1 MSADTL
7 RVTVWNEYR
16 HEGLQEEVRS
26 IYPEGIHE
34 AIAEPLRQAGFA
46 VRTATL
52 GETDHGLT
60 QTVLD
65 ETDVLLWWGH
75 AAHEE
80 VCDEVVERVQA
91 RILDGMG
98 FVALHSAHESKIFKK
113 LMGTTC
119 KVIWRESGEKERIWV
134 MDPGHPI
141 AAALPE
147 YFEIPEEEMYG
158 EPTDI
163 PAPEELVFVSW
174 FEGGEVFRSGG
185 CYRRGRGK
193 VFYFRPGHETFPVYH
208 QEEIQRV
215 LFNAVRWAAPN
226 DFSRVPTPGIR
237 TDGAHRPKPLEPLSL
252 ER

>member
-1 MSADTL
+1 MTVDAP

-16 HEGLQEEVRS
+16 HEKLQVDVSS

-34 AIAEPLRQAGFA
+34 TIAKPLRQAGFV
-46 VRTATL
+46 VRTASL
-52 GETDHGLT
+52 DEPDHGLT

-65 ETDVLLWWGH
+65 ETDVLIWWGH
-75 AAHEE
+75 VAHEE
-80 VCDEVVERVQA
+80 VRDEVVERVQG

-119 KVIWRESGEKERIWV
+119 KVLWRESGEKERIWV

-141 AAALPE
+141 VAALPE

-163 PAPEELVFVSW
+163 PAPEELVFISW

-193 VFYFRPGHETFPVYH
+193 ITRPSLSTTSARSSRYSSTPYVGPRRTTSRER
-208 QEEIQRV
+208 QRP
-215 LFNAVRWAAPN
+215 ASGRTERTGRSRWNPSASNGN
-226 DFSRVPTPGIR
+226 DG
-237 TDGAHRPKPLEPLSL
+237 
-252 ER
+252 